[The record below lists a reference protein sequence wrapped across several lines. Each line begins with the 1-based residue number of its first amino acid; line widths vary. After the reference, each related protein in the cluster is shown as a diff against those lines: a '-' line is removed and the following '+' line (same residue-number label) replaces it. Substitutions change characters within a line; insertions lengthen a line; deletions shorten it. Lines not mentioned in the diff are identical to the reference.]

1 MCELFLSV
9 LNMSLTASYVI
20 LFVILIRLA
29 LKKAPKVISY
39 ALWGV
44 VAFRLII
51 PFTFESMFSLMPRNT
66 NAVPIPHNIIY
77 QQSPQINSGIE
88 IFDPLVNGSLP
99 APIIGASVNPLQI
112 YVEIG
117 AYIWVLGIIA
127 LLVYSLVSI
136 LILKR
141 QLKSAQLIENNI
153 FEAKNLKTPFLL
165 GLIRPK
171 IYLPDGL
178 NDEERSYILL
188 HEQTHIHRKDHIIK
202 ILAFLTLSIHWFN
215 PLVWI
220 AFMLMSADMELSCDE
235 VVLKEMNE
243 DIKKPYA
250 NSLLSLATGKHI
262 LNGSP
267 LAFGEGNVKGR
278 IKNVLNYKRP
288 RFWII
293 VFSIIIVATVGIG
306 LVANPKTKGTYE
318 LEQITDIAWEFINKN
333 IANYE
338 SNPEADI
345 IDSKIIRLEL
355 IETFD
360 KLADTPIDVYA
371 LEYRLLPED
380 LSKVVLAGGMDV
392 DEKGWLK
399 ENSSM
404 GRPLIVVLRN
414 YGSVELV
421 GILWTGEVPGK
432 LGLDS
437 AIKSL
442 LEPTALVPTATEWS
456 LEQTVSVDMAEL
468 DYASDAIVILHD
480 YFGLFVYDL
489 NTLQIIRSLDLK
501 PLNCNQTQG
510 DNYCDVSVSMDG
522 HTVQLHPM
530 SSENM
535 FVYTVLDNTLQET
548 TYKPMKDSFRDQFVP
563 IEEVINST
571 KLGNFSHLAVRFDT
585 GEYGYLHTEDGTIGT
600 LSYVRGDMVFRLF
613 DIKASLS
620 DRRPMIMVN
629 GILYLDTGE
638 QVPVGI
644 DDSAIIGE
652 ISSLVDQSEK
662 PTEEGQSNFGSLGS
676 KYAYYE
682 ENIVVLI
689 NNKWVLFKREQST
702 ENVLNQLAN
711 QDFSIEGENLYNADD
726 ETIVEFGK
734 AFINLFNGAVA
745 EQKKVSF
752 EKYIS
757 KKNLLKFTDKMLELT
772 QKQDLLGGNTI
783 NYGLKNEFNQAK
795 LQHMEDNLCYLE
807 LKFEFEGSGMGCKML
822 ITTEN
827 KSLKLVDLYFGSK
840 DGVDTFATGHPAERE
855 INDSNLWEN
864 EEWVKGV
871 FNKLE
876 DFDERLGS

>member
-1 MCELFLSV
+1 MSELFLTV

-20 LFVILIRLA
+20 LFVILVRLL
-29 LKKAPKVISY
+29 LKKAPKIIAF

-51 PFTFESMFSLMPRNT
+51 PFSFESMFSLMPRNM
-66 NAVPIPHNIIY
+66 NAVPIPHDIIY
-77 QQSPQINSGIE
+77 QQSPQISSGIE
-88 IFDPLVNGSLP
+88 LVDSFVNQSLP
-99 APIIGASVNPLQI
+99 APTVGASVNPLQI
-112 YVEIG
+112 YTEIA
-117 AYIWVLGIIA
+117 AYIWVIGIIV

-141 QLKSAQLIENNI
+141 QLKNAQSIDQNI
-153 FEAKNLKTPFLL
+153 NESKNLKTPFVL
-165 GLIRPK
+165 GLINPK
-171 IYLPDGL
+171 IYLPVGL
-178 NDEERSYILL
+178 SKEERNYILL

-202 ILAFLTLSIHWFN
+202 TLAFIILSIHWFN

-220 AFMLMSADMELSCDE
+220 AFMLMSTDMELSCDE
-235 VVLKEMNE
+235 RVLKAMDEG
-243 DIKKPYA
+243 IIKPYA
-250 NSLLSLATGKHI
+250 NSLLSLATGRHI
-262 LNGSP
+262 INGSP
-267 LAFGEGNVKGR
+267 LAFGEGNIKGR
-278 IKNVLNYKRP
+278 IKNVLNYKTP
-288 RFWII
+288 RFWVI
-293 VFSIIIVATVGIG
+293 VLSIVIVTVAGIG
-306 LVANPKTKGTYE
+306 L
-318 LEQITDIAWEFINKN
+318 
-333 IANYE
+333 IAN
-338 SNPEADI
+338 
-345 IDSKIIRLEL
+345 SKAATI
-355 IETFD
+355 
-360 KLADTPIDVYA
+360 
-371 LEYRLLPED
+371 
-380 LSKVVLAGGMDV
+380 
-392 DEKGWLK
+392 
-399 ENSSM
+399 
-404 GRPLIVVLRN
+404 
-414 YGSVELV
+414 
-421 GILWTGEVPGK
+421 
-432 LGLDS
+432 
-437 AIKSL
+437 
-442 LEPTALVPTATEWS
+442 EPTAPELS
-456 LEQTVSVDMAEL
+456 FEQTVGVDMAEL
-468 DYASDAIVILHD
+468 DYASDDIVIFHD

-489 NTLQIIRSLDLK
+489 NSLQIIRSLDLK
-501 PLNCNQTQG
+501 PLSCNQTQG

-535 FVYTVLDNTLQET
+535 FVYTVSDNTLQET

-600 LSYVRGDMVFRLF
+600 LSYVRGDMVLRLF

-629 GILYLDTGE
+629 GILYLDTGK
-638 QVPVGI
+638 QVPVEI

-702 ENVLNQLAN
+702 ENVLNQLEN
-711 QDFSIEGENLYNADD
+711 QDFSIEGKNLYNADD
-726 ETIVEFGK
+726 DTIVEFGK
-734 AFINLFNGAVA
+734 AFVNLFNGAVA

-757 KKNLLKFTDKMLELT
+757 NNNLREFTGKMLELT
-772 QKQDLLGGNTI
+772 EKQDLLGGNAI
-783 NYGLKNEFNQAK
+783 NYGLNNEFNQAK
-795 LQHMEDNLCYLE
+795 VQHMEDNLCYLE
-807 LKFEFEGSGMGCKML
+807 LQFEFQGSGMGCKML

-840 DGVDTFATGHPAERE
+840 DGVDTFTTGHPAERE

-871 FNKLE
+871 FDKLE
-876 DFDERLGS
+876 DFEERLGS